1 MRLGINMP
9 YMQPDGTHPTIEHV
23 RARAKL
29 IEDVGFDGIWL
40 GDPLSRTP
48 TPRPDPLTWLAIC
61 ATATSRIELG
71 TSILQVP
78 LRHPVELAQRL
89 MTLHA
94 VTGGRFRAGLGAG
107 STRRDFDAVG
117 VDFDSRFRL
126 LNEGLPVI
134 RRLLA
139 GEAVGAADLKPW
151 QSAGKGPPI
160 YVGAWESGLW
170 VKRAAR
176 DYDGWMASAHSSLK
190 GLAEGIGRFRDAG
203 GGRALVAT
211 IDVDLTQPEAPLDED
226 EPFNLR
232 CGPQSAAERLA
243 RLAELGFNDAL
254 IVKMNHTEAT
264 LTADDLRA
272 IRALVPREER

>member
-9 YMQPDGTHPTIEHV
+9 YMQPDGTHPTVDDV

-48 TPRPDPLTWLAIC
+48 TPRPDPLLWLMIC
-61 ATATSRIELG
+61 ATATTQLEFG

-94 VTGGRFRAGLGAG
+94 VTNGRFVAGLGAG

-117 VDFDSRFRL
+117 VDFESRFKL
-126 LNEGLPVI
+126 LNAGVPLI
-134 RRLLA
+134 KSLLA
-139 GEAVGAADLKPW
+139 GDAVGSADLKPW

-160 YVGAWESGLW
+160 VIGSWESGLW

-176 DYDGWMASAHSSLK
+176 DYDGWMGSAHSSLN
-190 GLAEGIGRFRDAG
+190 GLTEGIKRFRDAG
-203 GGRALVAT
+203 GKRALVAT
-211 IDVDLTQPEAPLDED
+211 IDIDLSQAEGPLDPA

-232 CGPQSAAERLA
+232 CGPESARERLTM
-243 RLAELGFNDAL
+243 LAELGYDDAL
-254 IVKMNHTEAT
+254 IVKMNHTEDT
-264 LTADDLRA
+264 LNEADLRA
-272 IRALVPREER
+272 IRDLVPREGA

>member
-9 YMQPDGTHPTIEHV
+9 YMQPDGTHPTVEDV

-48 TPRPDPLTWLAIC
+48 TPRPDPLLWLTIC
-61 ATATSRIELG
+61 ATATTRLEFG
-71 TSILQVP
+71 TAILQVP

-94 VTGGRFRAGLGAG
+94 VTNGRFVAGLGAG
-107 STRRDFDAVG
+107 STKRDFDAVG
-117 VDFDSRFRL
+117 VDFDARFRL
-126 LNEGLPVI
+126 LNEGVPVI
-134 RRLLA
+134 KRLLD
-139 GEAVGAADLKPW
+139 GKAVGDADLKPW

-160 YVGAWESGLW
+160 VIGSWESGLW

-176 DYDGWMASAHSSLK
+176 EYDGWMGSAHSSLN
-190 GLAEGIGRFRDAG
+190 GLAEGIKRFRDAG

-211 IDVDLTQPEAPLDED
+211 IDIDLTQPEGPLDPAQ
-226 EPFNLR
+226 PFNLR
-232 CGPQSAAERLA
+232 CGPESARERLA
-243 RLAELGFNDAL
+243 TLAELGYDDAL
-254 IVKMNHTEAT
+254 IVKMGHTEAT
-264 LTADDLRA
+264 LDAEGLRA
-272 IRALVPREER
+272 IRALVPREPA

>member
-9 YMQPDGTHPTIEHV
+9 FMQPDGTHPTVDHV

-29 IEDVGFDGIWL
+29 IEDIGFDGIWL

-48 TPRPDPLTWLAIC
+48 TPRPDPLLWLMIC

-94 VTGGRFRAGLGAG
+94 VTNGRFRAGLGAG
-107 STRRDFDAVG
+107 STQRDFDAVG
-117 VDFDSRFRL
+117 VEFEARFRH
-126 LNEGLPVI
+126 LNQGMPVI
-134 RRLLA
+134 RALLA

-160 YVGAWESGLW
+160 YIGSWESGIW

-176 DYDGWMASAHSSLK
+176 DYDGWMASAHSSLD
-190 GLAEGIGRFRDAG
+190 GLAEGIKRFRDAG

-211 IDVDLTQPEAPLDED
+211 IDVDLNRPESKLDSS

-232 CGPQSAAERLA
+232 CGPESARERLA
-243 RLAELGFNDAL
+243 MLAELGYNDAL

-264 LTADDLRA
+264 LDGDGLRA
-272 IRALVPREER
+272 IQSLVPREAV